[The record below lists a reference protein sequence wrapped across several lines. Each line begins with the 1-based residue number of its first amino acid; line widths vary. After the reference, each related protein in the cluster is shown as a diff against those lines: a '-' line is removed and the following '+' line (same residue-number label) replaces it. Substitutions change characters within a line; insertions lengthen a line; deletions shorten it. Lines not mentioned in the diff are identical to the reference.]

1 MIEEIIALKKAVY
14 SLYKKV
20 EESLLYE
27 KQKDEELKIYIAD
40 LIAIEIRKL
49 SIQLDKEF
57 KLLATGQ
64 AFEYGLS
71 RQEFEKFKQEY
82 LKRYEEEGLRYQKQ
96 LHEYKTNALKSIQE
110 ASEAIKMFYEDPTI
124 KKVMAKEEMRDVLIS
139 QKETDED
146 ILRQNQQ
153 IINEKF

>member
-1 MIEEIIALKKAVY
+1 MSEEIIGLKKAVY

-27 KQKDEELKIYIAD
+27 KQKDEELKTYIAD

-71 RQEFEKFKQEY
+71 CQEFEKFKQEY

-96 LHEYKTNALKSIQE
+96 LHEYKINALKSIQE

-124 KKVMAKEEMRDVLIS
+124 KKVMAKEEMRDVLMS

-146 ILRQNQQ
+146 ILRKNQQ